1 MSLQQIKTDLEVQT
15 WNLCCVDIWLVVIS
29 IDFLLLVLNT
39 RVVSMSHIPI
49 ELISFS
55 RFLMHVSFPFN
66 VQLDTVES
74 SAYYIQLL
82 FCTMI
87 DMSAMQRMN
96 NMGASI
102 GSLIKIVVLL
112 CFYKIILQ
120 RTSS

>member
-1 MSLQQIKTDLEVQT
+1 MPLQQIKTDLEVQT